1 MNLAT
6 LFVEFVAKGVD
17 SVKGALDGIKSS
29 LGAIGGP
36 AGAVTASLVGLAG
49 AAALNSQEYAN
60 LQTLFGE
67 LGREIGSV
75 FLPVMDVAREVLVA
89 LMPVARQV
97 GEVIEKIAP
106 AVAKVASVVGQF
118 LTAAVGPLVNMMEV
132 IGSVVQAVVVP
143 VVTVLAAAFE
153 VLSTVVQVLTAPFQ
167 ILLEI
172 LARIANVVGSGIAK
186 AFEAFA
192 QVISSLVL
200 PVLEALTGIMR
211 EVDRF
216 LDSIGLKA
224 SKGHRSLTPR
234 GGGGTEQ
241 VQDTY
246 RRIQSAALKTEPDRN
261 YQKEIAD
268 NTKNTAEGVGVLSK
282 QPPPRQAVG
291 GPP

>member
-6 LFVEFVAKGVD
+6 LFVDFAARGVD
-17 SVKGALDGIKSS
+17 SVKGALDSVKAS
-29 LGAIGGP
+29 LGAIAGP
-36 AGAVTASLVGLAG
+36 AGAVAG
-49 AAALNSQEYAN
+49 ALLELAADAALNSQEYAN

-67 LGREIGSV
+67 LGREIGTV
-75 FLPVMDVAREVLVA
+75 FLPVMDVAREVMTS

-97 GEVIEKIAP
+97 GEVVEKIAP

-118 LTAAVGPLVNMMEV
+118 LSASVGPLVNMLEV

-143 VVTVLAAAFE
+143 VVTVLATAFQ
-153 VLSTVVQVLTAPFQ
+153 VLSTVMQVLHMPMR

-172 LARIANVVGSGIAK
+172 LGRIANVVGSGIAK
-186 AFEAFA
+186 AFEGFA

-224 SKGHRSLTPR
+224 TKGHRSLTPK

-261 YQKEIAD
+261 FQKEIAD
-268 NTKNTAEGVGVLSK
+268 NTRNTANGVDVLSK
-282 QPPPRQAVG
+282 RDEPRPAIR
-291 GPP
+291 